1 MQLLYPPK
9 AREKNTGCH
18 GIITGLSRVRHG
30 FGKHNVFLKTRGFS
44 SKNHGLTR
52 DNHGFDTGLSRV
64 IGALNHGPELFLT
77 RVLNVL

>member
-18 GIITGLSRVRHG
+18 GIITGLSRVWETQCVSENRR
-30 FGKHNVFLKTRGFS
+30 FFIQS
-44 SKNHGLTR
+44 HGLTR